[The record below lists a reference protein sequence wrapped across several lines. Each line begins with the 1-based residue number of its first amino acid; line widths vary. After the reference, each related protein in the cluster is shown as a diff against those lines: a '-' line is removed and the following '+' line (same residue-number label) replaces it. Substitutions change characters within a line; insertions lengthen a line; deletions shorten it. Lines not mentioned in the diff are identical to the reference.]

1 MQIDFTEIIKRY
13 GKDKPNL
20 KTLNKIGSYAS
31 GWDLYE
37 LKGINK
43 ILFSVNEES
52 QIIKAKANFPYF
64 WQGHNFNFSNS
75 EMVEAIQYTS
85 SLIDLNLFDAK
96 VKSFEFGSVLL
107 LDASPHEYL
116 SNHLTIKGKPFQ
128 TYLAANHRNISGKEY
143 KNELLKLKLYDFQE
157 NLKHKAKESI
167 RATLRGLNEY
177 DRHQHYLKIEAHY
190 KSPEKHFLN
199 GSLLVNDILKPDF
212 LQNCKDDLIN
222 LYRSIMKTGIVKTPT
237 NKKDL
242 SSGGIAFLMLYELGM
257 LHQFDAE
264 SLMIDKI
271 NSIPESTLNR
281 EDKKARKRFIKEGF
295 KKMKTLESSRFDL
308 SELLESTQIR

>member
-1 MQIDFTEIIKRY
+1 MQVDFTEIIKRY

-20 KTLNKIGSYAS
+20 KTLKKIGSYS
-31 GWDLYE
+31 TGWDIYE

-43 ILFSVNEES
+43 ILFNVHEES
-52 QIIKAKANFPYF
+52 QIIKAKANFPYY
-64 WQGHNFNFSNS
+64 WQGHNFTFSVD
-75 EMVEAIQYTS
+75 EMKEAIKHTS
-85 SLIDLNLFDAK
+85 NIIDLNLFDAK
-96 VKSFEFGSVLL
+96 VKSFEFGSVIL

-128 TYLAANHRNISGKEY
+128 TYLASNHKNISGKEY
-143 KNELLKLKLYDFQE
+143 KNELLKIKLYDFQE
-157 NLKHKAKESI
+157 NLRYKAADAIKAS
-167 RATLRGLNEY
+167 LRGLNEY
-177 DRHQHYLKIEAHY
+177 DRNNHYLKIEAHY
-190 KSPEKHFLN
+190 KSPEKHFLM
-199 GSLLVNDILKPDF
+199 GGLMVNDILKPEF
-212 LQNCKDDLIN
+212 LQTCKNDLIN

-271 NSIPESTLNR
+271 NSIPESTLNK
-281 EDKKARKRFIKEGF
+281 EDKKARKRFIKDGF
-295 KKMKTLESSRFDL
+295 KKMKTFESSRFDL
-308 SELLESTQIR
+308 SEILESKQIR

>member
-43 ILFSVNEES
+43 ILFSVNEGN

-75 EMVEAIQYTS
+75 EMVEAIQFTS

-177 DRHQHYLKIEAHY
+177 DRNKHYLKIEAHY

-271 NSIPESTLNR
+271 NSIPDSTLNK
-281 EDKKARKRFIKEGF
+281 EDKKARKRFIKDGF